1 MHPLRRIL
9 PSLVLAVLGA
19 APAAALS
26 TQSATVKVKIDPSR
40 NSTRIV
46 LTHSASLAYEV
57 REEGGRLEVIYSTPV
72 RAEPSAQSL
81 EDAILERYEVQDER
95 RLVLFTGGAYL
106 GYETFELRNPF
117 RLVIDLKGSRD
128 GGGGV
133 EESRGRR
140 EREPNQRIVVL
151 DPGHGGIENGAIGP
165 GGLQEKEVSLDLAKR
180 LRELLQSD
188 SSLSVVL
195 TREDDRLV
203 GLDERTAIANYNRA
217 VLFLSIHVNASA
229 RTGAEGAETYFVAS
243 ESTDNEA
250 RTLAALENGASGVGD
265 DTFVTR
271 DGQQRN
277 LELVLWDLAQNQ
289 YMAESSVLAE
299 NMQIQLNRAT
309 GTRDRGVRQAP
320 FRVLMGATM
329 PAVLVEVGFISNPDE
344 ESKLRSPGHRDKI
357 AQAMASAVREFLAD
371 LDHLSRPAAG
381 GRGSSGS
388 GP

>member
-9 PSLVLAVLGA
+9 LSLVLAALAA

-40 NSTRIV
+40 NSTRVV

-57 REEGGRLEVIYSTPV
+57 REEGGRLEVIYSTPM

-140 EREPNQRIVVL
+140 EREPSQRIVVH
-151 DPGHGGIENGAIGP
+151 DPGHGGIENGAIGA

-180 LRELLQSD
+180 LRELLQTD

-203 GLDERTAIANYNRA
+203 GLDERTAIANYN
-217 VLFLSIHVNASA
+217 LSLIH
-229 RTGAEGAETYFVAS
+229 
-243 ESTDNEA
+243 
-250 RTLAALENGASGVGD
+250 
-265 DTFVTR
+265 
-271 DGQQRN
+271 
-277 LELVLWDLAQNQ
+277 
-289 YMAESSVLAE
+289 
-299 NMQIQLNRAT
+299 I
-309 GTRDRGVRQAP
+309 
-320 FRVLMGATM
+320 
-329 PAVLVEVGFISNPDE
+329 
-344 ESKLRSPGHRDKI
+344 
-357 AQAMASAVREFLAD
+357 
-371 LDHLSRPAAG
+371 
-381 GRGSSGS
+381 
-388 GP
+388 

>member
-1 MHPLRRIL
+1 MHALRRFL
-9 PSLVLAVLGA
+9 PTLLLAALAA
-19 APAAALS
+19 APVAALS
-26 TQSATVKVKIDPSR
+26 TQGATVKIKVDPSR
-40 NSTRIV
+40 NGTRVV
-46 LTHSASLAYEV
+46 LTHSASVAYEV
-57 REEGGRLEVIYSTPV
+57 REEDGRLEVIYPTPM
-72 RAEPSAQSL
+72 RAEPSAQSF
-81 EDAILERYEVQDER
+81 DDPRLERYEVQDER
-95 RLVLFTGGAYL
+95 RLVLFTGGAYI

-128 GGGGV
+128 GGGTI
-133 EESRGRR
+133 EESRERR
-140 EREPNQRIVVL
+140 EREPKATILVI
-151 DPGHGGIENGAIGP
+151 DPGHGGVENGAIGP
-165 GGLQEKEVSLDLAKR
+165 GGLQEKQVTLDLAKR
-180 LRELLQSD
+180 LRELLQGD

-229 RTGAEGAETYFVAS
+229 RTGATGAETYFLAS
-243 ESTDNEA
+243 DSTDNEA

-265 DTFVTR
+265 DTFITR

-299 NMQIQLNRAT
+299 NMQIQLNKAT

-344 ESKLRSPGHRDKI
+344 ESRLRSDGHRDKI
-357 AQAMASAVREFLAD
+357 AQALAGAVREFIAD
-371 LDHLSRPAAG
+371 LGQLSRPVVG
-381 GRGSSGS
+381 DRGSSGS

>member
-1 MHPLRRIL
+1 MLALRRIL
-9 PSLVLAVLGA
+9 SALVLAVLTA
-19 APAAALS
+19 APAAALT
-26 TQSATVKVKIDPSR
+26 TQSATVKVKVDPSR
-40 NSTRIV
+40 NGTRVV
-46 LTHSASLAYEV
+46 LTHSASVAYEV
-57 REEGGRLEVIYSTPV
+57 REEGGRLEVIYSTPM
-72 RAEPSAQSL
+72 RAEPSAQSF
-81 EDAILERYEVQDER
+81 DDPILQSYEIQDER

-117 RLVIDLKGSRD
+117 RLVVDLKGSRD

-140 EREPNQRIVVL
+140 EREPNQRIIVI

-229 RTGAEGAETYFVAS
+229 RTGASGAETYFLAS
-243 ESTDNEA
+243 DSTDNEA

-265 DTFVTR
+265 DTFITR

-299 NMQIQLNRAT
+299 NLQIQLNRAT

-344 ESKLRSPGHRDKI
+344 EEKLRSPGHRDKI
-357 AQAMASAVREFLAD
+357 AQALAGAVREFLGD
-371 LDHLSRPAAG
+371 LDQLSRPGAG

>member
-9 PSLVLAVLGA
+9 PSLVLAAVAA
-19 APAAALS
+19 APAGALT
-26 TQSATVKVKIDPSR
+26 TQNATVKVKVDPSR
-40 NSTRIV
+40 NSTRVV
-46 LTHSASLAYEV
+46 LTHSASVAYEV
-57 REEGGRLEVIYSTPV
+57 REEDGRVEVIYSTPM
-72 RAEPSAQSL
+72 RAEPAEQSL
-81 EDAILERYEVQDER
+81 DDARLVRYEIQDER
-95 RLVLFTGGAYL
+95 RLVLFTGGAYI

-128 GGGGV
+128 GGGAV
-133 EESRGRR
+133 EESRERR
-140 EREPNQRIVVL
+140 AREPNAKIIVI
-151 DPGHGGIENGAIGP
+151 DPGHGGIENGAAGP
-165 GGLQEKEVSLDLAKR
+165 GGLLEKEVSLDLAKR
-180 LRELLQSD
+180 LRELLQND
-188 SSLSVVL
+188 SLSVVL

-229 RTGAEGAETYFVAS
+229 RTGASGAETYFLAS

-250 RTLAALENGASGVGD
+250 RTLAALENSASGVAHD
-265 DTFVTR
+265 AFITR
-271 DGQQRN
+271 DGQQRS

-344 ESKLRSPGHRDKI
+344 ESKLRSTSHRDKI
-357 AQAMASAVREFLAD
+357 AQAMASAVAEFLAD
-371 LDHLSRPAAG
+371 LDQLSRPVMG